1 MELFRFIFSPIEVN
15 TYVLSDKTGKC
26 AIIDCG
32 CYEKQESDTLER
44 FITQQKLDP
53 VLLLNTHCHLDHIF
67 GNKFILD
74 RYNLRALSGEK
85 DEMNRKDAVQHAM
98 LFGLS
103 MEEPPEPGGFIAD
116 NQIITFG
123 NTELVALYVPGHSSG
138 SVAFYSEKNGCVFTG
153 DALFAGSIG
162 RTDLPG
168 GDFDTLIKSIKTRLF
183 VLPPSTVV
191 YAGHG
196 EETTIEREMKSNP
209 YFS

>member
-74 RYNLRALSGEK
+74 RYNLRALSGER